1 MQIVFA
7 IIAIF
12 WWIAIWGLNDILVES
27 WSKEQK
33 FYLYVSIVVLVAII
47 VLIFPD
53 IIKRL

>member
-12 WWIAIWGLNDILVES
+12 WWIAIWGLHDILVEE

-33 FYLYVSIVVLVAII
+33 FYLYVTILVLVSII
-47 VLIFPD
+47 VLIFPN